1 MLYDITKHFKDSFY
15 NQNNKSYLFCRL
27 PYQGIVKFTV
37 IGMFISSI
45 ETNTYIIN
53 RFLVFDIVINPLREE
68 VNVFK
73 VQKVVA
79 ESKNQNNSTENREN
93 KDLFPYTKPIVS
105 NNENFILD
113 LGDIEG
119 TYAKPIQ
126 NEIDPLV
133 NNTPHL
139 NFNFIKREDQNYGY
153 YPDNYYPVELNS
165 FTQNTDTSINSS
177 SQTIQFTNLEE
188 GENIHLYVLCEV
200 LGKIKQEG
208 FQVEIIR

>member
-1 MLYDITKHFKDSFY
+1 M
-15 NQNNKSYLFCRL
+15 
-27 PYQGIVKFTV
+27 
-37 IGMFISSI
+37 
-45 ETNTYIIN
+45 
-53 RFLVFDIVINPLREE
+53 
-68 VNVFK
+68 
-73 VQKVVA
+73 A
-79 ESKNQNNSTENREN
+79 ESKNQNNSTENRKN

-113 LGDIEG
+113 LRDIEG
-119 TYAKPIQ
+119 TYATPIQ

-139 NFNFIKREDQNYGY
+139 NFKFIKREDQNYGY

-165 FTQNTDTSINSS
+165 FTHNTDTSINST

-200 LGKIKQEG
+200 LGKMKQEG
-208 FQVEIIR
+208 FQVEIIQ